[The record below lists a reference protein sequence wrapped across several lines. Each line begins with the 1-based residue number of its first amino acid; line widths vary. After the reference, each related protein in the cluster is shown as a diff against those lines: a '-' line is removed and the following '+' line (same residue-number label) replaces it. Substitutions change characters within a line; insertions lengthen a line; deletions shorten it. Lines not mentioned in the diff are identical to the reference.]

1 MEVSISFCRAMRA
14 CHQSACSFFAALRPL
29 VVGLARDLPFLPLLL
44 ERGVQLLAQRLQ
56 RRLPLVPDD
65 IDLGVVGDR
74 LERDVRHALVDEAVA
89 DVPVHG
95 LRTRRGA
102 GDLGFLELAF
112 AGIGQ
117 QVERIARAHDAG
129 AGQRQRHARGVDRDP
144 AAAPL
149 LGDVA
154 VVPEPQVGSSTR
166 SPGSVAIRR
175 QRSND
180 LRAGLNDIDFV
191 DRRNPPV
198 QCRSRYC

>member
-1 MEVSISFCRAMRA
+1 MASASRGISHSCQ
-14 CHQSACSFFAALRPL
+14 C
-29 VVGLARDLPFLPLLL
+29 LL
-44 ERGVQLLAQRLQ
+44 ERSVQLLAQRLQ
-56 RRLPLVPDD
+56 LRLPLLPDD
-65 IDLGVVGDR
+65 IDLGVVGDG

-89 DVPVHG
+89 DVAVHG

-102 GDLGFLELAF
+102 GDFGFLELAF

-166 SPGSVAIRR
+166 SPGSVAIRM
-175 QRSND
+175 QRSTTSVD
-180 LRAGLNDIDFV
+180 CLNDVDFSVAETAVTRVVPDVV
-191 DRRNPPV
+191 DRIARKV
-198 QCRSRYC
+198 VDDSAR